1 MTLNDLLNES
11 FNGSYNES
19 FNGSYNESFNGSFSH
34 HWTDEFGANLKI
46 FFLVLE
52 VLEWIIQLV
61 ALIGMYVGIEIGH
74 PGK

>member
-1 MTLNDLLNES
+1 MTSND
-11 FNGSYNES
+11 FYGSYNES
-19 FNGSYNESFNGSFSH
+19 LNGSFSH
-34 HWTDEFGANLKI
+34 HWTDEFGANLKV

-52 VLEWIIQLV
+52 VLEWVIQLV